1 MTVKYAFFILLAIL
15 SVVSRGQ
22 SVINVQG
29 RQTGVWDA
37 DTVRVTGDVEVA
49 DSLMIMPGTTVLF
62 DGFYGITVSDGSVF
76 TAQGDAEDSIVFTT
90 TDTLGFYIY
99 NIEKGGWNG
108 LRFDRAGKVRM
119 NYCKVQ
125 YGKASSESDQCGGAM
140 NVLSSNDVEI
150 NNSTF
155 FCNFAREHGG
165 AINAEN
171 SKLVFSKCEIND
183 NKLYSGDVEMYYM
196 YGAGARFLKCDL
208 VMTDME
214 FRNNYGE
221 ISIGGALSL
230 DSCSVIMDRAVFADN
245 QCLNGGGFYIM
256 RCNHKSCRLS
266 NLLIHDNYSRHFA
279 GGMAF
284 ADASPE
290 VYNVTVFGNRSE
302 GVTCNG
308 VFYFQD
314 SSPKITN
321 CIVYGNYPD
330 SSGITMDT
338 IQQWVW
344 TFEGFAPEFR
354 NCLFENGKKSFA
366 GAEHIVIYEDV
377 FDSDPCFVDP
387 ENRDFHLR
395 EDSPCRD
402 AGKVMTPDFILE
414 SVDLDGL
421 PRLANRRVDL
431 GPYEYSPAEV
441 QETVNPIFG
450 PQVLGNPLNEQSRIV
465 LNLQQAGPVVVRIFD
480 VLGRL
485 VTEKPFGWHD
495 AGLVYLSLGDQVAG
509 LNDGAYLIEIKSNNS
524 IFTLKTIK

>member
-15 SVVSRGQ
+15 PMVSRGQ
-22 SVINVQG
+22 TVINVQG

-37 DTVRVTGDVEVA
+37 DTVWVTGDVEVA

-76 TAQGDAEDSIVFTT
+76 KAQGNADDSIVFSI
-90 TDTLGFYIY
+90 TDTLGFFIY

-119 NYCKVQ
+119 DYCKIQ
-125 YGKASSESDQCGGAM
+125 YGKASSESDQHGGAM

-171 SKLVFSKCEIND
+171 SKLVFSGCEIND
-183 NKLYSGDVEMYYM
+183 NKLYADENVYYM
-196 YGAGARFLKCDL
+196 YGAGARFLKCDV

-230 DSCSVIMDRAVFADN
+230 DSCSVIMDRAVFSN
-245 QCLNGGGFYIM
+245 NIGLNGGGFYIM
-256 RCNHKSCRLS
+256 RCNHKTCRLS
-266 NLLIHDNYSRHFA
+266 NLLIYDNFSRHFA

-284 ADASPE
+284 SDASPE
-290 VYNVTVFGNRSE
+290 VYNVTVYGNRSE

-308 VFYFQD
+308 VFYFQN

-330 SSGITMDT
+330 YEGITMDT

-344 TFEGFAPEFR
+344 TFDGFAPEFR
-354 NCLFENGKKSFA
+354 NCLFENGLKSFS
-366 GAEHIVIYEDV
+366 GAEHVVIYEDV
-377 FDSDPCFVDP
+377 IDVDPCFVDP

-402 AGKVMTPDFILE
+402 AGKVLTPNYILE

-421 PRLANRRVDL
+421 PRLANRRIDL
-431 GPYEYSPAEV
+431 GTYEYSPAEV
-441 QETVNPIFG
+441 QESVNPSTG
-450 PQVLGNPLNEQSRIV
+450 PLLLGNPLNEQSRIV

-485 VTEKPFGWHD
+485 VAEKPFGWHE
-495 AGLVYLSLGDQVAG
+495 AGLTYLSFGDQVAE
-509 LNDGAYLIEIKSNNS
+509 LNEGVYLIEVILNNS
-524 IFTLKTIK
+524 IITLKAIK

>member
-15 SVVSRGQ
+15 PIVTRGQ
-22 SVINVQG
+22 SVITVQG
-29 RQTGVWDA
+29 QQTGVWDA
-37 DTVRVTGDVEVA
+37 DTVWVTGDVEVA

-62 DGFYGITVSDGSVF
+62 DGFYGITVSNGSVF
-76 TAQGDAEDSIVFTT
+76 TARGNADDSIVFTV
-90 TDTLGFYIY
+90 TDTLGFHIY
-99 NIEKGGWNG
+99 NTEKGGWNG
-108 LRFDRAGKVRM
+108 LQFHKAGKVRM
-119 NYCKVQ
+119 DYCKIQ
-125 YGKASSESDQCGGAM
+125 YGKASRDSDQHGGAM
-140 NVLSSNDVEI
+140 NVLLSNDVEI

-165 AINAEN
+165 AINAED
-171 SKLVFSKCEIND
+171 SKLVFSECEIND
-183 NKLYSGDVEMYYM
+183 NKLYTGDDMYFM
-196 YGAGARFLKCDL
+196 YGGGARFLKCDL

-230 DSCSVIMDRAVFADN
+230 DSCSVIMDRAVFANN
-245 QCLNGGGFYIM
+245 QGLNGGGFYIM
-256 RCNHKSCRLS
+256 RCNHKTCRLS
-266 NLLIHDNYSRHFA
+266 NLLIYDNYSGHFG

-284 ADASPE
+284 SDASPE
-290 VYNVTVFGNRSE
+290 VYNVTVFGNKSD

-308 VFYFQD
+308 VFYFQE
-314 SSPKITN
+314 SSPKMTN

-330 SSGITMDT
+330 YSGINMDT

-344 TFEGFAPEFR
+344 TYDGYVPEFR
-354 NCLFENGKKSFA
+354 NCLFENGRKSFA
-366 GAEHIVIYEDV
+366 GADHIVVYEDV
-377 FDSDPCFVDP
+377 IDSDPCFVDP

-402 AGKVMTPDFILE
+402 AGKVLTPDFILE

-421 PRLANRRVDL
+421 PRLASRRVDL

-441 QETVNPIFG
+441 QETANHISG
-450 PQVLGNPLNEQSRIV
+450 PQVLGTPLNAQSQIV
-465 LNLQQAGPVVVRIFD
+465 FNLQQASSVMVRIFD

-485 VTEKPFGWHD
+485 VSEKPFGWHD
-495 AGLVYLSLGDQVAG
+495 AGVTCLNLGDQVEE
-509 LNDGAYLIEIKSNNS
+509 LNEGVYLIEVKLNNS